1 MIEKDLGRIADA
13 LEQIVARFSAPPPQ
27 AAPVVEPTPEPEPEP
42 VKEDPKPTELT
53 LDALRKSLAPLDP
66 AAGRALLGKF
76 GVKKVSELK
85 PEQYMEVLTAARE
98 AR

>member
-13 LEQIVARFSAPPPQ
+13 LEQIVARFSAPAPQ

-42 VKEDPKPTELT
+42 VKEAKPTELT